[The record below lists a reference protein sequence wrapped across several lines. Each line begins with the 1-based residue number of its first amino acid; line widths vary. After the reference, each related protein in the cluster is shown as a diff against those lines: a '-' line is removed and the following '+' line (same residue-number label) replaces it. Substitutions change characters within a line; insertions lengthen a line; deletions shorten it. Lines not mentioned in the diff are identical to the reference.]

1 MPMNPFDW
9 ILIAAAGFFAIKG
22 IIKGAVREVFSL
34 AALMLASVAALCYYP
49 LVLAFIQPYIA
60 AKWGQL
66 AMACLCIFLAV
77 WVVVNLAGWLIEKF
91 LKLIWLGFF
100 DHVAGLLVGVA
111 KACVLA
117 CALVIGLLL
126 VPLGHEALKDSRLAP
141 YTMPLINRA
150 EKHLPEGLRRMIDD
164 KKGCISVPDWSFL
177 HAKYTK

>member
-34 AALMLASVAALCYYP
+34 AALLLASFAALCYYP
-49 LVLAFIQPYIA
+49 LVLAYIQPYIT

-66 AMACLCIFLAV
+66 AMACLCIFLVV

-141 YTMPLINRA
+141 FTMPLITRA
-150 EKHLPEGLRRMIDD
+150 APYLPEGLRKMICD
-164 KKGCISVPDWSFL
+164 KKSCIPAADWSFL
-177 HAKYTK
+177 HTK